1 MMFGSYFT
9 SSCLKDGSCLIYV
22 MCACLRIVV
31 SNTYCVVALFDFSSS
46 CVPYVSLDCPFLMPL
61 FSSLTF
67 IYDGCRM

>member
-1 MMFGSYFT
+1 MSYLRYV
-9 SSCLKDGSCLIYV
+9 CLFAHCGVQHIFC
-22 MCACLRIVV
+22 CG
-31 SNTYCVVALFDFSSS
+31 LFDCSSS